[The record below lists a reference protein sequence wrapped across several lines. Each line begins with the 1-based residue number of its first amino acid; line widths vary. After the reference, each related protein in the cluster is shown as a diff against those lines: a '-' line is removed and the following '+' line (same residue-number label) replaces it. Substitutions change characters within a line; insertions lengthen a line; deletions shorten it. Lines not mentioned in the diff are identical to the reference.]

1 MISTRGRYA
10 IRVLIEL
17 AEHNSED
24 YIPMKTIA
32 DRQGLS
38 LKYIERIMPLL
49 VKDNMVKGI
58 SGKGGGYKLS
68 RTPEEYSIGHI
79 LRLTEGDLAPV
90 ACLSCDAE
98 DCDRK
103 SECKTLPMWKEYHR
117 ITTEFFDGITL
128 ADLINNSISCR

>member
-17 AEHNSED
+17 AEHNGD
-24 YIPMKTIA
+24 GYVPMKTIA
-32 DRQGLS
+32 DKQSLS
-38 LKYIERIMPLL
+38 LKYIEQIMPLL
-49 VKDNMVKGI
+49 VKDNMVEGI

-68 RTPEEYSIGHI
+68 HKPEEYVIGHI

-90 ACLSCDAE
+90 ACLGCDAK

-103 SECKTLPMWKEYHR
+103 AECKTLPMWKEYHR
-117 ITTEFFDGITL
+117 ITTDFFDGITL
-128 ADLINNSISCR
+128 ADLINNSLSGE